1 MISKIQKGREN
12 QVKANSKDPDMLTIS
27 YSLALCKGQRSLKI

>member
-12 QVKANSKDPDMLTIS
+12 QVKANSKDPDMLTTS
-27 YSLALCKGQRSLKI
+27 YSCIVQRAKKV

>member
-12 QVKANSKDPDMLTIS
+12 QVKANSKDPDMLTTS
-27 YSLALCKGQRSLKI
+27 YSRIVQRAKKV